1 MVAATAVG
9 GNNLKSAACERAALS
24 RLCRKA
30 AYLAPYS
37 IAIKHSDVTQECIFL
52 EAHHA
57 VHASVACMRDYGGR
71 GLQYSYPC
79 HGIPNTPRCIAIEL
93 EAASFRPSK
102 SERPAAHLAR
112 TPAQ

>member
-1 MVAATAVG
+1 MVAAIAVG
-9 GNNLKSAACERAALS
+9 GNNLKSAACEAPHFP
-24 RLCRKA
+24 RLCRTA

-71 GLQYSYPC
+71 GLQYSNPC
-79 HGIPNTPRCIAIEL
+79 RDTPDTSRRIGIEL
-93 EAASFRPSK
+93 EAASIHPSK
-102 SERPAAHLAR
+102 FE
-112 TPAQ
+112 